1 MIYTCERCKHSF
13 ERPAKRKGY
22 RYCSQK
28 CANLRKIKLTARQL
42 KPYAEKGLRA
52 TYIAMQLKVSSGAL
66 HRAMVHY
73 GLHRLWAT
81 RRYKKC
87 ASLTVGSLSAS
98 TASATA
104 ISPSVESVVQMAA
117 GTSCGN

>member
-1 MIYTCERCKHSF
+1 MIYTCQRCSITF
-13 ERPAKRKGY
+13 ERAKKKKGY

-28 CANLRKIKLTARQL
+28 CANLRKIKLTLRQL

-66 HRAMVHY
+66 HRAMVYY

-87 ASLTVGSLSAS
+87 VSLTVGSSSAS
-98 TASATA
+98 IASAMAITPSAESEPLTA
-104 ISPSVESVVQMAA
+104 
-117 GTSCGN
+117 

>member
-1 MIYTCERCKHSF
+1 MIYTCQRCTVSF
-13 ERPAKRKGY
+13 ERAKKTKGY

-28 CANLRKIKLTARQL
+28 CANLRKIKLTEKKLR
-42 KPYAEKGLRA
+42 PYAEKGLRA

-87 ASLTVGSLSAS
+87 ASLTAGIVSMTIPSAAVIGPS
-98 TASATA
+98 AESEPLTA
-104 ISPSVESVVQMAA
+104 
-117 GTSCGN
+117 

>member
-1 MIYTCERCKHSF
+1 MIYTCQRCDASF
-13 ERPAKRKGY
+13 ERTKKKKGY

-28 CANLRKIKLTARQL
+28 CANLRKIKLTLRQL

-81 RRYKKC
+81 RRFKKC
-87 ASLTVGSLSAS
+87 ASLTVGSSSVS
-98 TASATA
+98 TVFETA
-104 ISPSVESVVQMAA
+104 ITPSA
-117 GTSCGN
+117 GLGV

>member
-1 MIYTCERCKHSF
+1 MIYTCRRCTQQF
-13 ERPAKRKGY
+13 ERPTKKKGY

-66 HRAMVHY
+66 HRAMVYY

-87 ASLTVGSLSAS
+87 ASLMAGIPS
-98 TASATA
+98 TTTQSATV
-104 ISPSVESVVQMAA
+104 IGPSAELEPLT
-117 GTSCGN
+117 G

>member
-1 MIYTCERCKHSF
+1 MIYTCQRCSVEFK
-13 ERPAKRKGY
+13 RAKKKKGY

-28 CANLRKIKLTARQL
+28 CANLRKIKLTLRQL

-52 TYIAMQLKVSSGAL
+52 TYIATQLKVSSGAL
-66 HRAMVHY
+66 HRAMVHH

-87 ASLTVGSLSAS
+87 ASPMVGSSSAS
-98 TASATA
+98 TASVMAITPSAESAPRTA
-104 ISPSVESVVQMAA
+104 
-117 GTSCGN
+117 

>member
-1 MIYTCERCKHSF
+1 MIYTCQRCATTF
-13 ERPAKRKGY
+13 EREKKKKGY

-28 CANLRKIKLTARQL
+28 CANLRKIKLTLRQL

-73 GLHRLWAT
+73 GLHRLWAA

-87 ASLTVGSLSAS
+87 ASLTVGSSLAS
-98 TASATA
+98 TASVMATT
-104 ISPSVESVVQMAA
+104 PSAESGPLTA
-117 GTSCGN
+117 

>member
-1 MIYTCERCKHSF
+1 MIYTCQRCSTAF
-13 ERPAKRKGY
+13 ERAKKTKGY

-28 CANLRKIKLTARQL
+28 CANLRKIKLSARQL

-52 TYIAMQLKVSSGAL
+52 TYIATVLKVSSGAL

-73 GLHRLWAT
+73 GLHRLWAS

-87 ASLTVGSLSAS
+87 ASLTVGSSSAS
-98 TASATA
+98 TASDKA
-104 ISPSVESVVQMAA
+104 ITRSAESAAQMVT
-117 GTSCGN
+117 GTNCGG